1 MDKEEL
7 FIKAS
12 RKKIRFSYKGLATTE
27 DLWDLPVTELDGI
40 YKSLNAKAK
49 LTKEESLLE
58 TKTDGDEELML
69 QIEIIKYIVSVKLE
83 EKKEAEKAQRA
94 EAENHV
100 DSCKQA
106 GRGAA
111 GQVGGRASEDVR
123 RIGMK
128 GANRQKKGRLR
139 ALTKCHR
146 LLLRNICFRNQ
157 RKQ

>member
-49 LTKEESLLE
+49 LVKEESLLE

-83 EKKEAEKAQRA
+83 EKKEAEKAKERKEQKQKIMSILA
-94 EAENHV
+94 SKQDEALQGKSVE
-100 DSCKQA
+100 
-106 GRGAA
+106 
-111 GQVGGRASEDVR
+111 EL
-123 RIGMK
+123 
-128 GANRQKKGRLR
+128 QKMLEE
-139 ALTKCHR
+139 LE
-146 LLLRNICFRNQ
+146 
-157 RKQ
+157 